1 MYEILFHDGHTD
13 IVNREEAE
21 QIAYDA
27 NDCERNDISQIH
39 FIKKDGTLGRTVW
52 TDEEGFIGRF

>member
-1 MYEILFHDGHTD
+1 MYEILFHDGHVDTASK
-13 IVNREEAE
+13 EEAE

-27 NDCERNDISQIH
+27 NDCERTDVSQIH